1 MQWTME
7 HHKHYST
14 EHMQKAEKYRQA
26 QELDKKPSPPLRKGV
41 TGKRRNTHS
50 I

>member
-26 QELDKKPSPPLRKGV
+26 QELDKKPAPPRKGV
-41 TGKRRNTHS
+41 TGKRRFTGRS

>member
-1 MQWTME
+1 MQWTLE

-14 EHMQKAEKYRQA
+14 EHMQKAKKHHMA
-26 QELDKKPSPPLRKGV
+26 QELDKNPTPLRKGI
-41 TGKRRNTHS
+41 TGKRRITRHT